1 MAGSPVE
8 EIKARLDLVDVVGHS
23 VPLKRAGS
31 SYKGL
36 CPFHAEKTPSF
47 HVFPETQTW
56 KCFGCG
62 AGGDVFTFVMQRDG
76 VEFAEALRALAARAG
91 ITLEGPRDAAREQAD
106 ERLRQANE
114 AAALYYHALLM
125 QHAAGAAARRYLDG
139 RGIAEETRARF
150 LLGYAPEGPAALVRH
165 LLAQGFQPEEIV
177 AAGLAVEREERAGAG
192 PPPLRDRFR
201 QRLMFPIRDAQGR
214 TIGFGGRTLQP
225 DGVPKYLNSPQTP
238 LFEKGA
244 HLYALDLAREAIR
257 ATRQAVIVEGYVD
270 AVTAHQAGFRNVV
283 AALGTALS
291 PRQLAALGRL
301 ADDIVFALDPDAAG
315 QQATLRS
322 LVVAR
327 QALATAVPVPALGG
341 GRAAERTARYRT
353 AAAVTLRVAQ
363 LPAGQDPDELIR
375 ADAARWQ
382 ALIAS
387 APPVLDFLLA
397 QVPRQYD
404 LRTAQGQRQ
413 AVEAVVPTLRE
424 VADAVE
430 RAHYAQ
436 RLAAVVGLPERV
448 IEELARPPTRVAQG
462 PVSAPAPVARP
473 DRLEEYALALIALGA
488 PVGSLAEADLARPEC
503 RALLAWLRAGGA
515 AAGGEPPAALT
526 AAWARVQ
533 ELVAEN
539 RQLTP
544 AQLRE
549 ELDNTALELRKR
561 RVAREWQEIE
571 SLVRSSPEG
580 APPEL
585 AARLADLAAQRR
597 ELERAQAARG
607 RVVATT
613 WRSLAAKEV
622 RGDS

>member
-1 MAGSPVE
+1 VE
-8 EIKARLDLVDVVGHS
+8 EVKARLDLVDVVGSS

-62 AGGDVFTFVMQRDG
+62 AGGDVFSFVMQRDG
-76 VEFAEALRALAARAG
+76 VEFAEALRILAARAG
-91 ITLEGPRDAAREQAD
+91 VALEGPRDPTRAQAD
-106 ERLRQANE
+106 ERLQRANE

-125 QHAAGAAARRYLDG
+125 QHAVGAAARRYLDH
-139 RGIAEETRARF
+139 RGIHEETRARF
-150 LLGYAPEGPAALVRH
+150 LLGYAPEEPAALVRH
-165 LLAQGFQPEEIV
+165 LQELGFQREEIV
-177 AAGLAVEREERAGAG
+177 AAGLAVAREEPAGTG
-192 PPPLRDRFR
+192 TPPLRDRFR

-214 TIGFGGRTLQP
+214 TIGFGGRTLLP

-270 AVTAHQAGFRNVV
+270 AITAHQAGFRNVV

-291 PRQLAALGRL
+291 PRQLASLGRL

-327 QALATAVPVPALGG
+327 QALATPVPVPGRGG
-341 GRAAERTARYRT
+341 SRVAEREARYRT
-353 AAAVTLRVAQ
+353 TTLATLRVAQ

-375 ADAARWQ
+375 ADPARWQ

-404 LRTAQGQRQ
+404 VRTVRGKQQ
-413 AVEAVVPTLRE
+413 AVEALVPTLRE
-424 VADAVE
+424 VADDVE

-436 RLAAVVGLPERV
+436 RLAAVVGLPEHV
-448 IEELARPPTRVAQG
+448 IEELARPPTRVAR
-462 PVSAPAPVARP
+462 PVPPASVARP
-473 DRLEEYALALIALGA
+473 DRLEAYALALIALGG
-488 PVGSLAEADLARPEC
+488 PVGALPEADLAQPES

-515 AAGGEPPAALT
+515 AEGAVPPAALSEV
-526 AAWARVQ
+526 WAQVQ
-533 ELVAEN
+533 ALVAEN

-544 AQLRE
+544 AQVRE

-571 SLVRSSPEG
+571 SLVRGSPGE
-580 APPEL
+580 APSDL
-585 AARLADLAAQRR
+585 AARLAELAAQRR

>member
-8 EIKARLDLVDVVGHS
+8 EVKARLDLVEVVGSS

-76 VEFAEALRALAARAG
+76 VEFAEALRTLAARAG
-91 ITLEGPRDAAREQAD
+91 VALEGARDPTRAQAD
-106 ERLRQANE
+106 ERLRRANE

-125 QHAAGAAARRYLDG
+125 QHAAGAAARRYLDR
-139 RGIAEETRARF
+139 RGIHEETRARF

-165 LLAQGFQPEEIV
+165 LLEQGFQREEIV
-177 AAGLAVEREERAGAG
+177 AAGLALAREEPEGSDTPA
-192 PPPLRDRFR
+192 LRDRFR
-201 QRLMFPIRDAQGR
+201 QRLMFPIRDGQGR
-214 TIGFGGRTLQP
+214 TIGFGGRTLLP

-257 ATRQAVIVEGYVD
+257 ASRQAVIVEGYVD

-291 PRQLAALGRL
+291 PRQLASLGRL

-327 QALATAVPVPALGG
+327 QALATPVPVPGRG
-341 GRAAERTARYRT
+341 GRAAERQAHYRT
-353 AAAVTLRVAQ
+353 ATVVTLRVAQ

-375 ADAARWQ
+375 ADPARWR
-382 ALIAS
+382 ALIES
-387 APPVLDFLLA
+387 APPVLDFLLT
-397 QVPRQYD
+397 QVLHQYD
-404 LRTAQGQRQ
+404 VRTAQGKQQ
-413 AVEAVVPTLRE
+413 AVEALVPTLRE
-424 VADAVE
+424 VADDVE

-436 RLAAVVGLPERV
+436 RLAALVGLPDYV
-448 IEELARPPTRVAQG
+448 IEELARPPTHVAR
-462 PVSAPAPVARP
+462 PAPPAPVARP
-473 DRLEEYALALIALGA
+473 DRLEEYALALIALGG
-488 PVGSLAEADLARPEC
+488 PVGAVAETDLAQPDT

-515 AAGGEPPAALT
+515 AEGAVPPAALT
-526 AAWARVQ
+526 AAWERVQ
-533 ELVAEN
+533 ALVAEN
-539 RQLTP
+539 QQLTP
-544 AQLRE
+544 AQVRE

-571 SLVRSSPEG
+571 SLVRGSPGEV
-580 APPEL
+580 PSDL

-607 RVVATT
+607 RVVAST